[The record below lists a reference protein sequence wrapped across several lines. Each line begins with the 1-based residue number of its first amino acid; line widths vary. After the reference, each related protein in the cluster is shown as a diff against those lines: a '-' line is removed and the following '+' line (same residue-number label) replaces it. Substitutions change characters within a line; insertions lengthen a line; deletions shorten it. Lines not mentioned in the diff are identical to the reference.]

1 MGKPV
6 VYFEIAGRDG
16 EALKEFYANLFDWNI
31 SHHAPAGSYWYVE
44 GEEGGIP
51 GGIMQTT
58 EDMPPNYVTFY
69 VQVDDIQGCLGQA
82 ESLGGKT
89 IVPPMPVPGGMGHIG
104 VFLDP
109 SGNCIGL
116 HKF

>member
-51 GGIMQTT
+51 DACSRRHGPHRHVSRSVRQLHR
-58 EDMPPNYVTFY
+58 PA
-69 VQVDDIQGCLGQA
+69 QVL
-82 ESLGGKT
+82 SLAGSWPAWSVKASL
-89 IVPPMPVPGGMGHIG
+89 PWR
-104 VFLDP
+104 
-109 SGNCIGL
+109 
-116 HKF
+116 KR